1 MKKYKLYILTVL
13 ATIFISS
20 CTNLDEKLYS
30 EIPDDKFY
38 ENKDQVMS
46 AIFRPWSHFNGIM
59 SVGSRTW
66 ILEELSADAVAWPQ
80 KGRHSYDGGNWIR
93 LHRHTWTD
101 IDDSVKESWSNL
113 YQGIGFANKI
123 IQDLEKIDFD
133 ALKVP
138 ISKSQAIAEL
148 KIYRAYCYWNLMDL
162 YGDVPISTTITEKNP
177 ISQPSAEVYTF
188 IEKEILNNID
198 DLSSD
203 KVSTYGRVSKFGA
216 YALLARLYL
225 NAETYTETTQWDKCI
240 AACNEIIDSGAY
252 QLDAQWN
259 TPFKVNNDK
268 ISNENIWVIAYDEVY
283 AGGMGWYQRWF
294 HYSQQAG
301 WKLESGMWN
310 ALVVQPTF
318 YDSFAATDKR
328 KTEGMLI
335 GPQYARRKN
344 SDGTYS
350 FDTSK
355 PLKGSEEYNGQNLIF
370 VNNIISMEKGEE
382 NSGAR
387 SIKYETVEGA
397 TGDQSNDWVIF
408 RYADILM
415 MKAEALLHKNNNTAT
430 TDVVDLVNTVKARAF
445 TPGDPAAKY
454 TISSLTPTEFL
465 AERGREFAFEGY
477 RRTDLIRFKQ
487 FTSGTWWD
495 KNVSNPKAKLFP
507 IPGTQFP
514 LNPNLKPNNA
524 N

>member
-1 MKKYKLYILTVL
+1 MKKYKIYGMLILVIL
-13 ATIFISS
+13 FVSS
-20 CTNLDEKLYS
+20 CTDLEETLYS
-30 EIPDDKFY
+30 EIPDGEFY
-38 ENKDQVMS
+38 QNKEQVMS
-46 AIFRPWSHFNGIM
+46 AIYRPWSHFSGSM

-80 KGRHSYDGGNWIR
+80 KGRHGYDGGNWIR

-123 IQDLEKIDFD
+123 IQDLEKLDFD

-138 ISKSQAIAEL
+138 MPKNQAIAEL

-162 YGDVPISTTITEKNP
+162 YGSVPIPTTITEKNP
-177 ISQPSAEVYTF
+177 STKTSTEVFNF
-188 IEKEILNNID
+188 IEKEILDNINN
-198 DLSSD
+198 LSTD
-203 KVSTYGRVSKFGA
+203 KATTYGRASKFGA
-216 YALLARLYL
+216 YSLLARLYL
-225 NAETYTETTQWDKCI
+225 NAETYTGTAQWDKCI
-240 AACNEIIDSGAY
+240 AACNEVIASGKY

-268 ISNENIWVIAYDEVY
+268 VSNENIWVIAYDQVY

-310 ALVVQPTF
+310 ALVIQPSF
-318 YDSFAATDKR
+318 YDSFASTDKR
-328 KTEGMLI
+328 KTEGMLM
-335 GPQYARRKN
+335 GPQYERVKN
-344 SDGTYS
+344 PDGTYS
-350 FDTSK
+350 FDTTK
-355 PLKGSEEYNGQNLIF
+355 PLKGSEEYSGKPLVF
-370 VNNIISMEKGEE
+370 VNTIASMEKGEE

-387 SIKYETVEGA
+387 SVKYEIVEGA
-397 TGDQSNDWVIF
+397 TGNQSNDWVVF

-415 MKAEALLHKNNNTAT
+415 MKAEALMRKNNNTAT
-430 TDVVDLVNTVKARAF
+430 TEVINLVNSVRERAF
-445 TPGDPAAKY
+445 DLGDPAAKY
-454 TISSLTPTEFL
+454 TTSTLTLLEFL

-495 KNVSNPKAKLFP
+495 KNVSDSKANLFP

-514 LNPNLKPNNA
+514 LNPNLKPNSA